1 MDALLAFVA
10 MFVFALLRFLPVMAI
25 PALSPLGWAPPMVR
39 IALLIALAWLA
50 VLSLP
55 DVGMQPHWRLP
66 MGLVLAALGELLV
79 GMTFGLA
86 LLLPNAALH
95 SAGWLVDMQA
105 GLGAAALFDP
115 GSAHGMESLMGR
127 ALMLASVVLFFTLD
141 LHLLLF
147 RGLGSSLRWLPLGAL
162 DIRLEPAGFFGMLGA
177 SFLLGLMVVIPVVL
191 GLFAIDVGV
200 AYATRSMPQ
209 ANVYFLV
216 LPLKVAAGLLLM
228 AVSMW
233 FAPELIGRLFRDA
246 FQRVPAVF
254 GAG

>member
-1 MDALLAFVA
+1 MSALPAFVA
-10 MFVFALLRFLPVMAI
+10 LFGFALLRFLPVMVL
-25 PALSPLGWAPPMVR
+25 PALSPLGWAPAFVR
-39 IALLIALAWLA
+39 IALLLALAWMSALMAPSFA
-50 VLSLP
+50 VP
-55 DVGMQPHWRLP
+55 AHWSTPL
-66 MGLVLAALGELLV
+66 GLVLAALGELLV

-105 GLGAAALFDP
+105 GLGAATLFDP
-115 GSAHGMESLMGR
+115 ASGGQMESLLGR
-127 ALMLASVVLFFTLD
+127 ALMLASVVLFFSLD

-147 RGLGSSLRWLPLGAL
+147 RGLATSVHALPLGRL
-162 DIRLEPAGFFGMLGA
+162 DIRLDPAGFFGMLGA
-177 SFLLGLMVVIPVVL
+177 SFLLGLMVVAPVVL

-216 LPLKVAAGLLLM
+216 LPLKVAAGLCLM

-246 FQRVPAVF
+246 LQRIPAVF